1 MQHSFTVASY
11 SRETAPSLTP
21 AGDSWRRSVS
31 DKSSVFTA
39 TVLAYS
45 VLGFSFA
52 ASISPTVSWLH
63 RYDYVFV
70 LRITSLEQ
78 ASTPAAVLQ
87 PTESWAGPGNKAT
100 YYRYLSYVFHVS
112 VLLFPK
118 LGK

>member
-1 MQHSFTVASY
+1 MQHSFTVANY
-11 SRETAPSLTP
+11 SRETALSSTP

-52 ASISPTVSWLH
+52 ASSSPTASWLH
-63 RYDYVFV
+63 RYDYVFT

-78 ASTPAAVLQ
+78 ASTPAAVQ
-87 PTESWAGPGNKAT
+87 PTESWAGPENKAT
-100 YYRYLSYVFHVS
+100 YYRYLSYVFCFAIS
-112 VLLFPK
+112 
-118 LGK
+118 